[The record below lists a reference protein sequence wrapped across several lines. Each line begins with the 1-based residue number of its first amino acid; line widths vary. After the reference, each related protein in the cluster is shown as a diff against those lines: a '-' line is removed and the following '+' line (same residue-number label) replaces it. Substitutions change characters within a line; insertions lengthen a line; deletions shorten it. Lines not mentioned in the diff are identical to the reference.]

1 MALDVPRGRGV
12 PTEGDIERHGLREKR
27 SALKYVM
34 PFLSNLLIHTSTQFN
49 FPTNIGKMR
58 AL

>member
-12 PTEGDIERHGLREKR
+12 PTERGYREAWVAGA
-27 SALKYVM
+27 ALETRVV